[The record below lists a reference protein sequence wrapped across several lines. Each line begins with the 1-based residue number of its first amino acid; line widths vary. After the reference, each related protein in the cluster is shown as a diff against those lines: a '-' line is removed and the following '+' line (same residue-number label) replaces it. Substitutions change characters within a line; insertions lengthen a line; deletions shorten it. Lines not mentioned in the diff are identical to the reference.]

1 MSLPKGHF
9 LKTDPVVHM
18 AAHTASSP
26 MFIQNIVSLPDYTK
40 HPVNNTTW

>member
-1 MSLPKGHF
+1 MSLPKGPF

-26 MFIQNIVSLPDYTK
+26 MFIQNIVLLPDYTK
-40 HPVNNTTW
+40 HSMSITKR